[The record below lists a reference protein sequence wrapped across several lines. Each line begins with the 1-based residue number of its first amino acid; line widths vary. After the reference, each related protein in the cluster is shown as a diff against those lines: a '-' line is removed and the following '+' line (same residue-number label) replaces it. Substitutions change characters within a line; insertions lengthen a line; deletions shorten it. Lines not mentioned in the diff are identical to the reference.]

1 MVGPMPS
8 TSWMGRSYLR
18 LRSRSKLLQE
28 AGRQLQNYE
37 RFPQGQNIMAVRESL
52 KNWMASKERSWA

>member
-1 MVGPMPS
+1 
-8 TSWMGRSYLR
+8 MGRSYLR